1 MSLSQSDTKQ
11 ERHVATADQN
21 DHDRQRVAKNEHYR
35 EEIGSNFS
43 FAKSASL
50 LLDFFA
56 IVSRE
61 SVDILEWPQLIFCNF
76 LGSNKRFKEE
86 P

>member
-1 MSLSQSDTKQ
+1 MQWSRNDTKQ
-11 ERHVATADQN
+11 GRHVATADQK

-35 EEIGSNFS
+35 EEIGSNFT

-61 SVDILEWPQLIFCNF
+61 PVDILEGPQLIFCNIF
-76 LGSNKRFKEE
+76 GVE
-86 P
+86 